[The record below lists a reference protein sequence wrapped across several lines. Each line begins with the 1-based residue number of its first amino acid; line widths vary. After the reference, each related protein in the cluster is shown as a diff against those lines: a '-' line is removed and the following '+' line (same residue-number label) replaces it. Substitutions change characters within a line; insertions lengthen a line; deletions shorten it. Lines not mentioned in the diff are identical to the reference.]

1 MPNYAHIRDVE
12 YLWEEY
18 VFSKQT
24 LRELHTE
31 CGYSKK
37 QLARLFEAH
46 TLQDKEH
53 RPRPVH
59 LVVDATF
66 FGMKETKLWGVVVFR
81 DFYEKENLW
90 WMFVDDETVSAYYKG
105 RAYLESLGYLILSA
119 TCDGLPGL
127 LNVFNGIPT
136 QFCHFHQTQI
146 VRRYV
151 TENPKLV
158 AGHELL
164 ELAKTLTITTEAVF
178 THRLNLFIDRHRHFL
193 NEKTTDPVTG
203 KWFFTHRRLRSA
215 VHSFIRN
222 LPHLFT
228 FEKYPH
234 LKIPTTTNALESHFS
249 HIKDVVRIH
258 RGLSLVMKQKV
269 IHAILLNSSIV
280 LKEKRKE

>member
-1 MPNYAHIRDVE
+1 LPDYAHERHAE
-12 YLWEEY
+12 SLWKQY

-24 LRELHTE
+24 LRELHAE

-37 QLARLFEAH
+37 QLARLFEAQ
-46 TLQDKEH
+46 TLPEKVH
-53 RPRPVH
+53 RPRPVR
-59 LVVDATF
+59 LVADATF
-66 FGMKETKLWGVVVFR
+66 FGMKETRLWGVVVFR
-81 DFYEKENLW
+81 DFHERENLW
-90 WMFVDDETVSAYYKG
+90 WTFVDDETTAAYYEG
-105 RAYLESLGYLILSA
+105 RAHLESLGYSFLSA

-127 LNVFNGIPT
+127 LSVFKDIPT

-151 TENPKLV
+151 TEHPKLA

-164 ELAKTLTITTEAVF
+164 ELSKTLTITTEAVF
-178 THRLNLFIDRHRHFL
+178 ARRLGLFINRRRSFL
-193 NEKTTDPVTG
+193 NEKTTDPITG

-228 FEKYPH
+228 FEKFPN

-249 HIKDVVRIH
+249 HIKDIVRIH
-258 RGLSLVMKQKV
+258 RGLSLSMKQKV

-280 LKEKRKE
+280 LKKKRTE

>member
-1 MPNYAHIRDVE
+1 MHDYAHIRDIE

-24 LRELHTE
+24 LRELRIE
-31 CGYSKK
+31 YGYSKK
-37 QLARLFEAH
+37 QLARLFEAR

-53 RPRPVH
+53 HPRPIR
-59 LVVDATF
+59 LIVDATF
-66 FGMKETKLWGVVVFR
+66 FGMKETRLWGVVAFR

-90 WMFVDDETVSAYYKG
+90 WKFVDDETVSTYQEG
-105 RAYLESLGYLILSA
+105 RAYLESLGYVILSA

-164 ELAKTLTITTEAVF
+164 ELSKTLTITTEAVF
-178 THRLNLFIDRHRHFL
+178 THRLKLFIDRHRNFL
-193 NEKTTDPVTG
+193 NEKTTDPITG

-228 FEKYPH
+228 FEKFPN

-249 HIKDVVRIH
+249 HIKDIMRIH
-258 RGLSLVMKQKV
+258 RGLSLSMKQKA
-269 IHAILLNSSIV
+269 IHTILLNSSIV
-280 LKEKRKE
+280 PKEKRTE

>member
-1 MPNYAHIRDVE
+1 MPI
-12 YLWEEY
+12 
-18 VFSKQT
+18 
-24 LRELHTE
+24 
-31 CGYSKK
+31 
-37 QLARLFEAH
+37 EA
-46 TLQDKEH
+46 KIH
-53 RPRPVH
+53 RPRPIH

-90 WMFVDDETVSAYYKG
+90 WTFVDDETVSAYYEG
-105 RAYLESLGYLILSA
+105 RASIESLGYTILSA

-127 LNVFNGIPT
+127 LNVFNGVPT

-164 ELAKTLTITTEAVF
+164 GLSKTLTITTEAVF
-178 THRLNLFIDRHRHFL
+178 THRLHLFIDRHRHFL
-193 NEKTTDPVTG
+193 NEKTSDPLTG

-228 FEKYPH
+228 FETYPH

-258 RGLSLVMKQKV
+258 RGLSLAMKQKV

-280 LKEKRKE
+280 LKPKRKE